1 MKRAIGFAAFL
12 LFFAIPA
19 HAQPGS
25 SSSAHATQGGGGGG
39 GTGGFGGGGGTSRPP
54 AYPRAHFKMIE
65 VSGSDSSF
73 IPSGYLPFDRA
84 VAEGQAI
91 LDAEKKTP
99 AEAAAATSIVP
110 KPHAKVAAV
119 QDANGDPIVIKQ

>member
-1 MKRAIGFAAFL
+1 MKRAIGVAAFI

-19 HAQPGS
+19 HAQKDGSPAGGS
-25 SSSAHATQGGGGGG
+25 SSAQATSGG
-39 GTGGFGGGGGTSRPP
+39 GGFGGGGASRPT
-54 AYPRAHFKMIE
+54 AYPRAHFKMSE
-65 VSGSDSSF
+65 VSGSDASF

-91 LDAEKKTP
+91 LDAEKRTP

-110 KPHAKVAAV
+110 KPHAKVSVV